1 MRCSDEAGIGK
12 LCPRYTRIPLAISL
26 CRYGFDI
33 NQYIGFWGVSRG
45 ATLKNYNN
53 DATYNDY
60 GCLLID
66 TGGMTAR
73 LKY

>member
-1 MRCSDEAGIGK
+1 MRCSDEAGIDK
-12 LCPRYTRIPLAISL
+12 LCPRYTRITLAISM

-33 NQYIGFWGVSRG
+33 NQYIEFSGVSRG
-45 ATLKNYNN
+45 ATLKYYNN

-60 GCLLID
+60 SCLLID
-66 TGGMTAR
+66 TGVMTAR